1 LSLSVKE
8 IGELVSLALTIPTVI
23 LGVAVVVQW
32 WPAASLAARS
42 RKLLTG
48 SEWFIVGVALSFAG
62 SVVDNLYW
70 STAWVESFLYGDI
83 TATWA
88 FQNGA
93 WTNIV
98 FRQGVGIFAAFCH
111 LRAAELATTPSSRFV
126 NRLLVVAYTACFAF
140 GTALLCMRQE
150 P

>member
-1 LSLSVKE
+1 MSLGAKE
-8 IGELVSLALTIPTVI
+8 IGELISLTLTIPTVL
-23 LGVAVVVQW
+23 LGVAVVIQW
-32 WPAASLAARS
+32 WPAASRAARS

-48 SEWFIVGVALSFAG
+48 SEWFIIGVATSFAG
-62 SVVDNLYW
+62 SVADNLYW

-111 LRAAELATTPSSRFV
+111 LRAAELAVTPASRFV
-126 NRLLVVAYTACFAF
+126 NRLLVVAYTSCFVF
-140 GTALLCMRQE
+140 GTVLLFLRQS